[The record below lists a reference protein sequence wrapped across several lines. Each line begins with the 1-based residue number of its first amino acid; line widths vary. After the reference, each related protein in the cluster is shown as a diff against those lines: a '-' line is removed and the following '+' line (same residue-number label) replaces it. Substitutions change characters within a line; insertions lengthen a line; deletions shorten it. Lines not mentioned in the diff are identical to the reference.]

1 MSVGKNQVDYQKYF
15 AFLKNNY
22 QKGIH
27 NLATLLSTPTQA
39 EEFVNNLGAVSVIFG
54 VPYSNKDPNSDRLFD
69 ILMSSGK
76 SGPGEDDPTFGEIAL
91 DIWLQDKY
99 GVSMA
104 DLTEATTF
112 RDPNTITDQTVKNN
126 VIKIQGIREQISTD
140 AVAFRAVASTKDLKY
155 FIEDAM
161 DYEAAAKVIAG
172 AYLPLYQLL
181 SDIANTGA
189 YTSFD
194 TAYRRQRAA
203 LITANSEVL
212 YKALLKF
219 CDLSNDDN
227 NIINDTSIDSLESLL
242 LNQAVMNQVCNSWT
256 TLMTMVSM
264 ISARATYSD
273 ACQEV
278 LNNAIHNAS
287 NSVITG
293 VVTYVNNNP
302 NEGKIPMQF
311 ICENDYLWEAFFHAS
326 YGVGAGLSNLFG
338 IGGISQYNTIDEIV
352 QSASAMQA
360 IVASGDCIVNMLRSD
375 KALSAIASSSTA
387 MSLLISSEP
396 AMQAIA
402 QSENAMNI
410 LSNMPSVMDLIVN
423 QPPAS
428 GKDYPIAMHAFANSE
443 IAMKVLANNEMAIN
457 KIYSSNTALPEIMK
471 SAIAYKAINRSEVAL
486 SVLFSHSNTTIVTS
500 YLNSLNI
507 RKDLINDAIEGM
519 EYIASVGSYTA
530 KLLNHAECLGLIVE
544 SQNAMNALA
553 GNSVSRT
560 AIQTNANALA
570 TIMDANVMSIAKIIA
585 GFAGLDPKKYNTC
598 KELFSLETDIKEVL
612 NNITSRTLTFNYPKP
627 AKEIVDA
634 ECTSYDVNGSG
645 SVIHAMRVVCAHT
658 AGMEEL
664 ARALVGMTAVAKS
677 NQAILDIISYIDGV
691 GVRTAL
697 NIIMASDNAMQCLY
711 NNTKEVNYST
721 NTSATMYMAG
731 NDIAMEYIAKSVT
744 ALTCLVRTASRSDGA
759 ETEMVANNGVAAPAI
774 CTNVAVAKPTI
785 ILEDIDCSMLKK
797 MINNPSWFTL
807 MVANGWIEDM
817 AKTDGSGLTS
827 SQWTIIAADSAT
839 MTVLAAN
846 SSAMTS
852 IAASTTAMNAIA
864 ASTTAMN
871 SINSS
876 STAINIVKASR
887 IAMFYIGKYNSVTT
901 ARSNFA
907 TTHANITGLNDS
919 LMSAYIAGWLGAAA
933 YSTYTSMAG
942 ILGNN
947 SYLTSLGGNAT
958 LMTLLNAN
966 TASCTAI
973 GANFS
978 TGITN
983 SNNTWLNACGG
994 KANIMTAIDAN
1005 SNART
1010 LIVNNVA
1017 KAFAATTFWTACCG
1031 KSNTM
1036 NDIAA
1041 NATAMTTVAANA
1053 TAMTTVAANTVSM
1066 TSMGSYQN
1074 SMDKIWAQPDTAVAK
1089 VCANA
1094 TGMAALVA
1102 KQSTIQG
1109 FGYAAVN
1116 NAQAY
1121 SVWHGKK
1128 VFIQIGKYL
1137 ECAYSGAIKNATLPK
1152 GTYTLAV
1159 WGAQGGHG
1167 SNNWSTG
1174 YDNWDPDATN
1184 ATWHVGGK
1192 GGYATGTKA
1201 LSAATTLYLCV
1212 GGQGQNHTSSVTQP
1226 KGGYNG
1232 GGDSGDYAS
1241 YTRWTWTSTRGS
1253 GGAGG
1258 GGATH
1263 IGTQNAVL
1271 QSCTAANVYI
1281 VAGGGGG
1288 GGQAWGD
1295 TSGTSSPGNDRGGS
1309 ARPQKFCGGAGGGQY
1324 GQGGYVYTWGQIT
1337 QPGGPSD
1344 GGQGGYWN
1352 SNNMSYS
1359 TVNTGSNWGG
1369 KGGFGIGGVGQDY
1382 TNGSWSGGGGGG
1394 GGWYGGGGGHE
1405 GWSVYCGSGS
1415 GGSGYIGG
1423 VTSGSMTTGSRSGN
1437 GLARITRT
1445 A

>member
-212 YKALLKF
+212 YKSLLKF

-242 LNQAVMNQVCNSWT
+242 LNQSVMNQVCNSWT
-256 TLMTMVSM
+256 TLMAMVSM

-273 ACQEV
+273 ACQDI

-457 KIYSSNTALPEIMK
+457 KIYSSNTALPEVMK

-570 TIMDANVMSIAKIIA
+570 EIMDANVMSIAKIIA

-744 ALTCLVRTASRSDGA
+744 ALTCLVRTASRSDAA

-807 MVANGWIEDM
+807 MVANGWIADM

-846 SSAMTS
+846 SSSMTS
-852 IAASTTAMNAIA
+852 IAASSTAMTAIAASSTAMTKVAASSTAMTAIA

-871 SINSS
+871 IIANSGTAMNSINGS

-887 IAMFYIGKYNSVTT
+887 IAMYYIGKYNSVTT

-919 LMSAYIAGWLGAAA
+919 LMSAYLAGWLGAAA
-933 YSTYTSMAG
+933 YTTYTSMAG

-947 SYLTSLGGNAT
+947 SYLTTLGGNAT

-966 TASCTAI
+966 SASCTAI
-973 GANFS
+973 GANMS

-983 SNNTWLNACGG
+983 GNNTWLNACGG

-1017 KAFAATTFWTACCG
+1017 KAIAVTTFWTACCG
-1031 KSNTM
+1031 KSSIM

-1053 TAMTTVAANTVSM
+1053 TAMTTVAASSTAM
-1066 TSMGSYQN
+1066 TAVAASSTAMTAIGKTQN
-1074 SMDKIWAQPDTAVAK
+1074 GLDKIWASAYLNTVM
-1089 VCANA
+1089 NNS
-1094 TGMAALVA
+1094 TGMAALKA
-1102 KQSTIQG
+1102 IQSTLNG
-1109 FGYAAVN
+1109 FGYAVI
-1116 NAQAY
+1116 NAASDY

-1128 VFIQIGKYL
+1128 IFFSKNVAMN
-1137 ECAYSGAIKNATLPK
+1137 CTYSGAIKSATLPK
-1152 GTYTLAV
+1152 GTYNFYV
-1159 WGAQGGHG
+1159 WGASGGG
-1167 SNNWSTG
+1167 N
-1174 YDNWDPDATN
+1174 
-1184 ATWHVGGK
+1184 
-1192 GGYATGTKA
+1192 
-1201 LSAATTLYLCV
+1201 
-1212 GGQGQNHTSSVTQP
+1212 GGQGGYSYGTCTLSSVTAVYLVAGGAGAAP
-1226 KGGYNG
+1226 TAGYNG
-1232 GGDSGDYAS
+1232 GGAGAYS
-1241 YTRWTWTSTRGS
+1241 YY
-1253 GGAGG
+1253 GG
-1258 GGATH
+1258 GGGSDIRLLGDTLYH
-1263 IGTQNAVL
+1263 RV
-1271 QSCTAANVYI
+1271 I

-1288 GGQAWGD
+1288 SGP
-1295 TSGTSSPGNDRGGS
+1295 SGTSGYGDGGGVNGLSGRGNTTAQSGENRCGYGGTPT
-1309 ARPQKFCGGAGGGQY
+1309 AGGAG
-1324 GQGGYVYTWGQIT
+1324 
-1337 QPGGPSD
+1337 
-1344 GGQGGYWN
+1344 
-1352 SNNMSYS
+1352 NN
-1359 TVNTGSNWGG
+1359 T
-1369 KGGFGIGGVGQDY
+1369 
-1382 TNGSWSGGGGGG
+1382 WSGGTSGAGFGVASKAGNWGAGGGG
-1394 GGWYGGGGGHE
+1394 GGWYGGSGAWDSDSDSDGGYG
-1405 GWSVYCGSGS
+1405 G
-1415 GGSGYIGG
+1415 GGSGYVYTSSTASQYPSGCKLSSAYYLTSAATAAG
-1423 VTSGSMTTGSRSGN
+1423 NTSFTDYSGSTVTGHQGN
-1437 GLARITRT
+1437 GACRIIRT

>member
-104 DLTEATTF
+104 ELTEATTF

-242 LNQAVMNQVCNSWT
+242 LSQSVMNQVCNSWT

-352 QSASAMQA
+352 QSSSAMQA

-443 IAMKVLANNEMAIN
+443 IAMNVLANNEMAIN

-507 RKDLINDAIEGM
+507 RKDLINDAVEGM

-570 TIMDANVMSIAKIIA
+570 EIMDANVMSIAKIIA

-744 ALTCLVRTASRSDGA
+744 ALTCLVRTASRSDAA

-807 MVANGWIEDM
+807 MVANGWIADM

-827 SQWTIIAADSAT
+827 SQWAIIAADSAT

-852 IAASTTAMNAIA
+852 IAASSTAMNAIAASSTAMAKVAASTTAMNAIA
-864 ASTTAMN
+864 ASTTAMNIVAASTTAMNIVANSGTAMN

-887 IAMFYIGKYNSVTT
+887 VAMFYIGKYNAVTS

-919 LMSAYIAGWLGAAA
+919 LMSAYLAGWLGATA

-947 SYLTSLGGNAT
+947 NYLTSLGGNAT

-978 TGITN
+978 TGLTN
-983 SNNTWLNACGG
+983 GNNTWLNACGG
-994 KANIMTAIDAN
+994 KANIMTAINAN

-1017 KAFAATTFWTACCG
+1017 KAIAATTFWTGCCG
-1031 KSNTM
+1031 KSNIM
-1036 NDIAA
+1036 ADVAA
-1041 NATAMTTVAANA
+1041 NGTAMTAVAASS
-1053 TAMTTVAANTVSM
+1053 TAMTAVAKT
-1066 TSMGSYQN
+1066 QN
-1074 SMDKIWAQPDTAVAK
+1074 ALDKIWAQKVATNA
-1089 VCANA
+1089 VCASA
-1094 TGMAALVA
+1094 QFASFVSL
-1102 KQSTIQG
+1102 QSTLQG
-1109 FGYAAVN
+1109 FGYAAS
-1116 NAQAY
+1116 NAGSDHA
-1121 SVWHGKK
+1121 VWNGKK
-1128 VFIQIGKYL
+1128 TFIANSKTIV
-1137 ECAYSGAIKNATLPK
+1137 CSYSGAMKNLILCP
-1152 GTYTLAV
+1152 GTYKLEV
-1159 WGAQGGHG
+1159 WGAAG
-1167 SNNWSTG
+1167 S
-1174 YDNWDPDATN
+1174 
-1184 ATWHVGGK
+1184 VGGSGGTASK
-1192 GGYATGTKA
+1192 GGYSVGNIA
-1201 LSAATTLYLCV
+1201 LSSTATLYCYS
-1212 GGQGQNHTSSVTQP
+1212 GGTGKSGTT
-1226 KGGYNG
+1226 GGTAGFNG
-1232 GGDSGDYAS
+1232 GGRGYSSNGR
-1241 YTRWTWTSTRGS
+1241 TMGS
-1253 GGAGG
+1253 GGGG
-1258 GGATH
+1258 SDIRINTDSLYAR
-1263 IGTQNAVL
+1263 V
-1271 QSCTAANVYI
+1271 I

-1288 GGQAWGD
+1288 GNDSSTSYLGGNGGGTSGGAGSGGSGRIGKGGTQTDGGAKATQNSWGGSYTAGSFGQG
-1295 TSGTSSPGNDRGGS
+1295 GTSSN
-1309 ARPQKFCGGAGGGQY
+1309 AGY
-1324 GQGGYVYTWGQIT
+1324 
-1337 QPGGPSD
+1337 
-1344 GGQGGYWN
+1344 
-1352 SNNMSYS
+1352 SN
-1359 TVNTGSNWGG
+1359 
-1369 KGGFGIGGVGQDY
+1369 
-1382 TNGSWSGGGGGG
+1382 GGG
-1394 GGWYGGGGGHE
+1394 GGWYGGGASSPDGGA
-1405 GWSVYCGSGS
+1405 G
-1415 GGSGYIGG
+1415 GGSGFVWTGANAPSEYLL
-1423 VTSGSMTTGSRSGN
+1423 TSTHYLTSASTTEGQRTGN
-1437 GLARITRT
+1437 GHVQITRVS

>member
-76 SGPGEDDPTFGEIAL
+76 SGPGENDPTFGEIAL

-104 DLTEATTF
+104 ELTEATTF

-242 LNQAVMNQVCNSWT
+242 LSQPVMNQVCNSWT

-352 QSASAMQA
+352 QSSSAMQA

-744 ALTCLVRTASRSDGA
+744 ALTCLVRTASRSANA

-807 MVANGWIEDM
+807 MVANGWIADM

-864 ASTTAMN
+864 ASTTAMNAIAASTTAMNIVAASTTAMNIVAASTTAMNIVANSGTAMN

-919 LMSAYIAGWLGAAA
+919 LMSAYLAGWLGAAA

-942 ILGNN
+942 ILGVN
-947 SYLTSLGGNAT
+947 SYLTTLGGNAT

-973 GANFS
+973 GANMS
-978 TGITN
+978 TGLTN
-983 SNNTWLNACGG
+983 GNNTWLNACGG

-1010 LIVNNVA
+1010 LIVNNIA
-1017 KAFAATTFWTACCG
+1017 KAIAATTFWTACCG
-1031 KSNTM
+1031 KSNIMTSV
-1036 NDIAA
+1036 AA
-1041 NATAMTTVAANA
+1041 SSTAMTAVAASS
-1053 TAMTTVAANTVSM
+1053 TAMTAV
-1066 TSMGSYQN
+1066 GSYQN
-1074 SMDKIWAQPDTAVAK
+1074 SMDKVWAQPDTAVAK
-1089 VCANA
+1089 VCASSTA
-1094 TGMAALVA
+1094 IAALVA
-1102 KQSTIQG
+1102 IQSTIQG
-1109 FGYAAVN
+1109 FGYAAI
-1116 NAQAY
+1116 NASQDY
-1121 SVWHGKK
+1121 SVWNGKK
-1128 VFIQIGKYL
+1128 VLIQHGQKL
-1137 ECAYSGAIKNATLPK
+1137 QCSYSGAIKNAIFPK
-1152 GTYTLAV
+1152 GTYTLEV
-1159 WGAQGGHG
+1159 YGAQGG
-1167 SNNWSTG
+1167 SYSTDARRGG
-1174 YDNWDPDATN
+1174 Y
-1184 ATWHVGGK
+1184 GGYGK
-1192 GGYATGTKA
+1192 GTKTI
-1201 LSAATTLYLCV
+1201 SAATTWYIGV
-1212 GGQGQNHTSSVTQP
+1212 GQQP
-1226 KGGYNG
+1226 TTTTGGFNG
-1232 GGDSGDYAS
+1232 GGAGI
-1241 YTRWTWTSTRGS
+1241 TNGK
-1253 GGAGG
+1253 GG
-1258 GGATH
+1258 GGKTH
-1263 IGTQNAVL
+1263 IGTAATYSNA
-1271 QSCTAANVYI
+1271 SAII

-1288 GGQAWGD
+1288 GGP
-1295 TSGTSSPGNDRGGS
+1295 GTGNGS
-1309 ARPQKFCGGAGGGQY
+1309 RTDGSYGAGGGETGYEGYNGTYVAQGQNRSGGAGSQIAGGTAWSTGGNAGTA
-1324 GQGGYVYTWGQIT
+1324 GQGGNA
-1337 QPGGPSD
+1337 S
-1344 GGQGGYWN
+1344 GY
-1352 SNNMSYS
+1352 S
-1359 TVNTGSNWGG
+1359 
-1369 KGGFGIGGVGQDY
+1369 
-1382 TNGSWSGGGGGG
+1382 SGGGGGG
-1394 GGWYGGGGGHE
+1394 YYGGGGAYDNDSDSDGRH
-1405 GWSVYCGSGS
+1405 GG

-1423 VTSGSMTTGSRSGN
+1423 VTSGSWSIGVRQGH
-1437 GLARITRT
+1437 GLAYITK
-1445 A
+1445 AS

>member
-1 MSVGKNQVDYQKYF
+1 MAVGKNQVDYQKYF

-76 SGPGEDDPTFGEIAL
+76 SGPGENDPTFGEIAL

-104 DLTEATTF
+104 ELTEATTF
-112 RDPNTITDQTVKNN
+112 RDPATITDETVRNN

-181 SDIANTGA
+181 SDVANTGA

-242 LNQAVMNQVCNSWT
+242 LNQSVMNQVCNSWT

-273 ACQEV
+273 ECQEI

-293 VVTYVNNNP
+293 VVTYVNKNP
-302 NEGKIPMQF
+302 KEGKIPMEF
-311 ICENDYLWEAFFHAS
+311 ICENDHLWEAFFHAS
-326 YGVGAGLSNLFG
+326 YGVGAGLSNLFD
-338 IGGISQYNTIDEIV
+338 INGISQYNTIDEIV

-410 LSNMPSVMDLIVN
+410 LSNMASVMDLIVN

-457 KIYSSNTALPEIMK
+457 KIYSSNTALPEVMK
-471 SAIAYKAINRSEVAL
+471 STIAYKAINRSEIAL
-486 SVLFSHSNTTIVTS
+486 SVLFSHSNTSIVTS

-507 RKDLINDAIEGM
+507 RKDLINDAVEGM

-560 AIQTNANALA
+560 AIQTNANALS

-744 ALTCLVRTASRSDGA
+744 ALTCLVRTASRSDAA

-807 MVANGWIEDM
+807 MVANGWIADM

-827 SQWTIIAADSAT
+827 SQWAIIAADKAT

-846 SSAMTS
+846 SNAMTS

-871 SINSS
+871 AIAASTTAMNAIAASTTAMNIVANSATAMNAINSS

-919 LMSAYIAGWLGAAA
+919 LMSAYLAGWLGAAA
-933 YSTYTSMAG
+933 YNTYTSIAG

-947 SYLTSLGGNAT
+947 SYLTTLGGNAT

-966 TASCTAI
+966 SASCTAI
-973 GANFS
+973 GANLS
-978 TGITN
+978 TGLTN
-983 SNNTWLNACGG
+983 GNNTWLNACGG

-1010 LIVNNVA
+1010 LIVNNIA
-1017 KAFAATTFWTACCG
+1017 KAIAATTFWTGCCG
-1031 KSNTM
+1031 KSNIMTAV
-1036 NDIAA
+1036 AA
-1041 NATAMTTVAANA
+1041 SSTAMTAVAASS
-1053 TAMTTVAANTVSM
+1053 TAMTAVA
-1066 TSMGSYQN
+1066 SYQN

-1116 NAQAY
+1116 SDLDYGTWN
-1121 SVWHGKK
+1121 GKK
-1128 VFIQIGKYL
+1128 LFIQNGKRIV
-1137 ECAYSGAIKNATLPK
+1137 CNYSGAIKSATFPK
-1152 GTYTLAV
+1152 GTYKLEV
-1159 WGAQGGHG
+1159 YGAQGGG
-1167 SNNWSTG
+1167 T
-1174 YDNWDPDATN
+1174 DAY
-1184 ATWHVGGK
+1184 AGK
-1192 GGYATGTKA
+1192 GGYSLGTKA
-1201 LSAATTLYLCV
+1201 ISAATVLYLVV
-1212 GGQGQNHTSSVTQP
+1212 GGRGATTTSSAACT
-1226 KGGYNG
+1226 GGYNG
-1232 GGDSGDYAS
+1232 GGQKYQGNGSWS
-1241 YTRWTWTSTRGS
+1241 CSTQ
-1253 GGAGG
+1253 GAG

-1263 IGTQNAVL
+1263 IATATGLLSALSGNKGAVL
-1271 QSCTAANVYI
+1271 I

-1288 GGQAWGD
+1288 
-1295 TSGTSSPGNDRGGS
+1295 SGAQSNSSNNNHL
-1309 ARPQKFCGGAGGGQY
+1309 GGAGGGTSGGNGGYWCVGGGYGGTQTAGGGSNY
-1324 GQGGYVYTWGQIT
+1324 GSSGRGPGGTGSFGQGGA
-1337 QPGGPSD
+1337 GGSSSA
-1344 GGQGGYWN
+1344 GN
-1352 SNNMSYS
+1352 SWCS
-1359 TVNTGSNWGG
+1359 
-1369 KGGFGIGGVGQDY
+1369 
-1382 TNGSWSGGGGGG
+1382 GGGGG
-1394 GGWYGGGGGHE
+1394 GGWYGGGGA
-1405 GWSVYCGSGS
+1405 GWGCGAASGG

-1423 VTSGSMTTGSRSGN
+1423 VTSGSMTNGSRSGN
-1437 GLARITRT
+1437 GLAYITRNS
-1445 A
+1445 

>member
-104 DLTEATTF
+104 ELTEATTF

-242 LNQAVMNQVCNSWT
+242 LSQSVMNQVCNSWT

-443 IAMKVLANNEMAIN
+443 IAMTVLANNEMAIN
-457 KIYSSNTALPEIMK
+457 KIYSSNTALPEVMK

-486 SVLFSHSNTTIVTS
+486 SVLFSHSNTTIVNS

-507 RKDLINDAIEGM
+507 RKDLINDAVEGM
-519 EYIASVGSYTA
+519 EYIASVGAYTA

-560 AIQTNANALA
+560 AIQTNASAL
-570 TIMDANVMSIAKIIA
+570 TEIMDANVMSIAKIIA

-612 NNITSRTLTFNYPKP
+612 NNITSRALTFNYPKP

-711 NNTKEVNYST
+711 NNTKEINYST

-785 ILEDIDCSMLKK
+785 LLEDIDCSMLKK

-807 MVANGWIEDM
+807 MVANGWVADM

-827 SQWTIIAADSAT
+827 SQWTIIASDSTT
-839 MTVLAAN
+839 MTSLAAN

-852 IAASTTAMNAIA
+852 IAASTSAMNIIAVSSTAMNAIA
-864 ASTTAMN
+864 ASPAAMNAIAASATAMN
-871 SINSS
+871 IINSS

-887 IAMFYIGKYNSVTT
+887 VAMYYIGKYNSVTT

-919 LMSAYIAGWLGAAA
+919 LMSAYLAGWLGAAA

-947 SYLTSLGGNAT
+947 SYLTTLSGNAT

-966 TASCTAI
+966 SASCTAI
-973 GANFS
+973 GANMS
-978 TGITN
+978 TGLTN
-983 SNNTWLNACGG
+983 GNSAWLNACAG

-1010 LIVNNVA
+1010 LIVSNVA
-1017 KAFAATTFWTACCG
+1017 KAIAATTFWTNCCS
-1031 KSNTM
+1031 KSNIMTS
-1036 NDIAA
+1036 IAA
-1041 NATAMTTVAANA
+1041 NSTAMTTVAANA
-1053 TAMTTVAANTVSM
+1053 TAMATVVASSTAMNAIAAS
-1066 TSMGSYQN
+1066 SIAMGVIAAS
-1074 SMDKIWAQPDTAVAK
+1074 STA
-1089 VCANA
+1089 
-1094 TGMAALVA
+1094 M
-1102 KQSTIQG
+1102 
-1109 FGYAAVN
+1109 AAVN
-1116 NAQAY
+1116 GSATARAACNASATAM
-1121 SVWHGKK
+1121 WA
-1128 VFIQIGKYL
+1128 IGKSTTARGVSNYTPTCSNVVGL
-1137 ECAYSGAIKNATLPK
+1137 ATGPHAAYVQGICGLSNVGDWTTVVANSSYMTTIAGNSVAMSAVAASATALNAICRNNTASAAVENVLHTSYRTQIWNTLNAATNFTKTQNCTGDRGAVFGTQVASGYSSNVLVNSGNTIILLAYYREDGDTTNTFKSECTGTVRFQSASGTTV
-1152 GTYTLAV
+1152 TYTA
-1159 WGAQGGHG
+1159 
-1167 SNNWSTG
+1167 
-1174 YDNWDPDATN
+1174 DNYP
-1184 ATWHVGGK
+1184 
-1192 GGYATGTKA
+1192 A
-1201 LSAATTLYLCV
+1201 LCM
-1212 GGQGQNHTSSVTQP
+1212 
-1226 KGGYNG
+1226 
-1232 GGDSGDYAS
+1232 
-1241 YTRWTWTSTRGS
+1241 RG
-1253 GGAGG
+1253 
-1258 GGATH
+1258 
-1263 IGTQNAVL
+1263 
-1271 QSCTAANVYI
+1271 
-1281 VAGGGGG
+1281 
-1288 GGQAWGD
+1288 
-1295 TSGTSSPGNDRGGS
+1295 
-1309 ARPQKFCGGAGGGQY
+1309 
-1324 GQGGYVYTWGQIT
+1324 
-1337 QPGGPSD
+1337 
-1344 GGQGGYWN
+1344 
-1352 SNNMSYS
+1352 
-1359 TVNTGSNWGG
+1359 
-1369 KGGFGIGGVGQDY
+1369 
-1382 TNGSWSGGGGGG
+1382 
-1394 GGWYGGGGGHE
+1394 
-1405 GWSVYCGSGS
+1405 
-1415 GGSGYIGG
+1415 
-1423 VTSGSMTTGSRSGN
+1423 
-1437 GLARITRT
+1437 ARITHSGSSVFAFGFYCFT
-1445 A
+1445 AK

>member
-1 MSVGKNQVDYQKYF
+1 MAVGKNQVDYQKYF

-76 SGPGEDDPTFGEIAL
+76 SGPGENDPTFGEIAL

-104 DLTEATTF
+104 ELTEATTF
-112 RDPNTITDQTVKNN
+112 RDPATITDETVRNN

-181 SDIANTGA
+181 SDVANTGA

-242 LNQAVMNQVCNSWT
+242 LNQSVMNQVCNSWT

-273 ACQEV
+273 ECQEI

-293 VVTYVNNNP
+293 VVTYVNKNP
-302 NEGKIPMQF
+302 KEGKIPMEF
-311 ICENDYLWEAFFHAS
+311 ICENDHLWEAFFHAS
-326 YGVGAGLSNLFG
+326 YGVGAGLSNLFD
-338 IGGISQYNTIDEIV
+338 INGISQYNTIDEIV

-410 LSNMPSVMDLIVN
+410 LSNMASVMDLIVN

-457 KIYSSNTALPEIMK
+457 KIYSSNTALPEVMK
-471 SAIAYKAINRSEVAL
+471 STIAYKAINRSEIAL
-486 SVLFSHSNTTIVTS
+486 SVLFSHSNTSIVTS

-507 RKDLINDAIEGM
+507 RKDLINDAVEGM

-560 AIQTNANALA
+560 AIQTNANALS

-744 ALTCLVRTASRSDGA
+744 ALTCLVRTASRSDAA

-807 MVANGWIEDM
+807 MVANGWIADM

-827 SQWTIIAADSAT
+827 SQWAIIAADKAT

-846 SSAMTS
+846 SNAMTS

-864 ASTTAMN
+864 ASTTAM
-871 SINSS
+871 
-876 STAINIVKASR
+876 TA
-887 IAMFYIGKYNSVTT
+887 
-901 ARSNFA
+901 
-907 TTHANITGLNDS
+907 
-919 LMSAYIAGWLGAAA
+919 
-933 YSTYTSMAG
+933 
-942 ILGNN
+942 
-947 SYLTSLGGNAT
+947 
-958 LMTLLNAN
+958 
-966 TASCTAI
+966 
-973 GANFS
+973 
-978 TGITN
+978 
-983 SNNTWLNACGG
+983 
-994 KANIMTAIDAN
+994 
-1005 SNART
+1005 
-1010 LIVNNVA
+1010 VA
-1017 KAFAATTFWTACCG
+1017 
-1031 KSNTM
+1031 
-1036 NDIAA
+1036 
-1041 NATAMTTVAANA
+1041 
-1053 TAMTTVAANTVSM
+1053 
-1066 TSMGSYQN
+1066 SYQN

-1116 NAQAY
+1116 SDLDYGTWN
-1121 SVWHGKK
+1121 GKK
-1128 VFIQIGKYL
+1128 LFIQNGKRIV
-1137 ECAYSGAIKNATLPK
+1137 CNYSGAIKSATFPK
-1152 GTYTLAV
+1152 GTYKLEV
-1159 WGAQGGHG
+1159 YGAQGGG
-1167 SNNWSTG
+1167 T
-1174 YDNWDPDATN
+1174 DAY
-1184 ATWHVGGK
+1184 AGK
-1192 GGYATGTKA
+1192 GGYSLGTKA
-1201 LSAATTLYLCV
+1201 ISAATVLYLVV
-1212 GGQGQNHTSSVTQP
+1212 GGRGATTTSSAACT
-1226 KGGYNG
+1226 GGYNG
-1232 GGDSGDYAS
+1232 GGQKYQGNGSWS
-1241 YTRWTWTSTRGS
+1241 CSTQ
-1253 GGAGG
+1253 GAG

-1263 IGTQNAVL
+1263 IATATGLLSALSGNKGAVL
-1271 QSCTAANVYI
+1271 I

-1288 GGQAWGD
+1288 
-1295 TSGTSSPGNDRGGS
+1295 SGAQSNSSNNNHL
-1309 ARPQKFCGGAGGGQY
+1309 GGAGGGTSGGNGGYWCVGGGYGGTQTAGGGSNY
-1324 GQGGYVYTWGQIT
+1324 GSSCRGPGGTGSFGQGGA
-1337 QPGGPSD
+1337 GGSSSA
-1344 GGQGGYWN
+1344 GN
-1352 SNNMSYS
+1352 SWCS
-1359 TVNTGSNWGG
+1359 
-1369 KGGFGIGGVGQDY
+1369 
-1382 TNGSWSGGGGGG
+1382 GGGGG
-1394 GGWYGGGGGHE
+1394 GGWYGGGGA
-1405 GWSVYCGSGS
+1405 GWGCGAASGG

-1423 VTSGSMTTGSRSGN
+1423 VTSGSMTNGSRSGN
-1437 GLARITRT
+1437 GLAYITRNS
-1445 A
+1445 

>member
-1 MSVGKNQVDYQKYF
+1 MAVGKNQVDYQKYF

-76 SGPGEDDPTFGEIAL
+76 SGPGENDPTFGEIAL

-104 DLTEATTF
+104 ELTEATTF
-112 RDPNTITDQTVKNN
+112 RDPATITDETVRNN

-181 SDIANTGA
+181 SDVANTGA

-242 LNQAVMNQVCNSWT
+242 LNQSVMNQVCNSWT

-273 ACQEV
+273 ECQEI

-293 VVTYVNNNP
+293 VVTYVNKNP
-302 NEGKIPMQF
+302 KEGKIPMEF
-311 ICENDYLWEAFFHAS
+311 ICENDHLWEAFFHAS

-338 IGGISQYNTIDEIV
+338 INGISQYNTIDEIV

-410 LSNMPSVMDLIVN
+410 LSNMASVMDLIVN

-428 GKDYPIAMHAFANSE
+428 GKDYPIGMHAFANSE

-457 KIYSSNTALPEIMK
+457 KIYSSNTALPEVMK
-471 SAIAYKAINRSEVAL
+471 STIAYKAINRSEIAL
-486 SVLFSHSNTTIVTS
+486 SVLFSHSNTSIVTS

-507 RKDLINDAIEGM
+507 RKDLINDAVEGM

-560 AIQTNANALA
+560 AIQTNANALS

-744 ALTCLVRTASRSDGA
+744 ALTCLVRTASRSDAA

-807 MVANGWIEDM
+807 MIANGWIADM

-827 SQWTIIAADSAT
+827 SQWAIIAADKAT

-846 SSAMTS
+846 SNAMTS

-871 SINSS
+871 IVANSATAMNAINSS

-887 IAMFYIGKYNSVTT
+887 VAMFYIGKYNNVTT

-919 LMSAYIAGWLGAAA
+919 LMSAYLAGWLGAAA
-933 YSTYTSMAG
+933 YNTYTSIAG

-947 SYLTSLGGNAT
+947 SYLTTLGGNAT

-966 TASCTAI
+966 SVSYTAI
-973 GANFS
+973 GANMS
-978 TGITN
+978 TGLTN
-983 SNNTWLNACGG
+983 GNNTWLNACGG

-1010 LIVNNVA
+1010 LIVNNIT
-1017 KAFAATTFWTACCG
+1017 KAIAATTFWTGCCS
-1031 KSNTM
+1031 KSNIMTAV
-1036 NDIAA
+1036 AA
-1041 NATAMTTVAANA
+1041 SSTAMTAV
-1053 TAMTTVAANTVSM
+1053 
-1066 TSMGSYQN
+1066 GSYQN

-1116 NAQAY
+1116 SDLDYNT
-1121 SVWHGKK
+1121 WDGKK
-1128 VFIQIGKYL
+1128 LFIQNGKRIV
-1137 ECAYSGAIKNATLPK
+1137 CNYSGAIKSATFPK
-1152 GTYTLAV
+1152 GTYKLEV
-1159 WGAQGGHG
+1159 YGAQGGDY
-1167 SNNWSTG
+1167 ST
-1174 YDNWDPDATN
+1174 DARR
-1184 ATWHVGGK
+1184 
-1192 GGYATGTKA
+1192 GGYGGFGSGTKI
-1201 LSAATTLYLCV
+1201 LSAATTLYIGV
-1212 GGQGQNHTSSVTQP
+1212 GGKPTST
-1226 KGGYNG
+1226 KGGFNG
-1232 GGDSGDYAS
+1232 GGAGIS
-1241 YTRWTWTSTRGS
+1241 RGK
-1253 GGAGG
+1253 GG
-1258 GGATH
+1258 GGKTH
-1263 IGTQNAVL
+1263 IGIASTYSNSSAI
-1271 QSCTAANVYI
+1271 I

-1288 GGQAWGD
+1288 GGPE
-1295 TSGTSSPGNDRGGS
+1295 TGNGNRTDGS
-1309 ARPQKFCGGAGGGQY
+1309 YGAGGGVNGY
-1324 GQGGYVYTWGQIT
+1324 EGMDGTYHAQGLNRS
-1337 QPGGPSD
+1337 GG
-1344 GGQGGYWN
+1344 GGSQTAGGTAW
-1352 SNNMSYS
+1352 S
-1359 TVNTGSNWGG
+1359 TGGNAGSA
-1369 KGGFGIGGVGQDY
+1369 GIGGNASGY
-1382 TNGSWSGGGGGG
+1382 SSGGGGGG
-1394 GGWYGGGGGHE
+1394 YYGGGGAYDNDSDPDGRH
-1405 GWSVYCGSGS
+1405 GG

-1423 VTSGSMTTGSRSGN
+1423 VTNGTWSIGIRQGH
-1437 GLARITRT
+1437 GLAYITKNS
-1445 A
+1445 

>member
-76 SGPGEDDPTFGEIAL
+76 SGPGENDPTFGEIAL

-104 DLTEATTF
+104 ELTEATTF
-112 RDPNTITDQTVKNN
+112 RDPATITDETVRNN

-181 SDIANTGA
+181 SDVANTGA

-227 NIINDTSIDSLESLL
+227 NIINDTSIDSLESLM
-242 LNQAVMNQVCNSWT
+242 LNQSVMNQVCNSWT
-256 TLMTMVSM
+256 TLMAMVSM

-273 ACQEV
+273 ECQEI

-293 VVTYVNNNP
+293 VVTYVNKNP
-302 NEGKIPMQF
+302 KEGKIPMEF
-311 ICENDYLWEAFFHAS
+311 ICENDHLWEAFFHAS

-338 IGGISQYNTIDEIV
+338 INGISQYNTIDEIV

-410 LSNMPSVMDLIVN
+410 LSNMASVMDLIVN
-423 QPPAS
+423 QAPAS

-457 KIYSSNTALPEIMK
+457 KIYSSNTALPEVMK
-471 SAIAYKAINRSEVAL
+471 STIAYKAINRSEIAL
-486 SVLFSHSNTTIVTS
+486 SVLFSHSNTSIVTS

-507 RKDLINDAIEGM
+507 RKDLINDAVEGM

-664 ARALVGMTAVAKS
+664 ARAQVGMTAVAKS

-744 ALTCLVRTASRSDGA
+744 ALTCLVRTASRSDAA

-807 MVANGWIEDM
+807 MLANGWIEDM
-817 AKTDGSGLTS
+817 TKTDGSGLTS
-827 SQWTIIAADSAT
+827 SQWAIIAADSAT

-846 SSAMTS
+846 SNAMTS

-871 SINSS
+871 AIAASTTAMNIVANSATAMNAINSS

-887 IAMFYIGKYNSVTT
+887 VAMFYIGKYNSVTT

-919 LMSAYIAGWLGAAA
+919 LMSAYLAGWLGAAA
-933 YSTYTSMAG
+933 YNTYTSIAG

-947 SYLTSLGGNAT
+947 SYLTSLGGNDT

-966 TASCTAI
+966 SASCTAI
-973 GANFS
+973 VANI
-978 TGITN
+978 GKVIA
-983 SNNTWLNACGG
+983 NNAFWTACCG
-994 KANIMTAIDAN
+994 KANIMTA
-1005 SNART
+1005 
-1010 LIVNNVA
+1010 VA
-1017 KAFAATTFWTACCG
+1017 A
-1031 KSNTM
+1031 SS
-1036 NDIAA
+1036 
-1041 NATAMTTVAANA
+1041 TAMTAVAASS
-1053 TAMTTVAANTVSM
+1053 TAMTAVAASSTAKDATAKN
-1066 TSMGSYQN
+1066 G
-1074 SMDKIWAQPDTAVAK
+1074 TAVTAFGENASAKAK
-1089 VCANA
+1089 VSADVAWVRSINANGHLSKLGYSGFFEGTYDIATSTVNFGSTPYICAGLIINC
-1094 TGMAALVA
+1094 
-1102 KQSTIQG
+1102 S
-1109 FGYAAVN
+1109 
-1116 NAQAY
+1116 
-1121 SVWHGKK
+1121 
-1128 VFIQIGKYL
+1128 
-1137 ECAYSGAIKNATLPK
+1137 YSGAVKSVTLIPGNYK
-1152 GTYTLAV
+1152 LEA
-1159 WGAQGGHG
+1159 WGAQGGSYNG
-1167 SNNWSTG
+1167 S
-1174 YDNWDPDATN
+1174 YI
-1184 ATWHVGGK
+1184 GGK
-1192 GGYATGTKA
+1192 GGYSSGIFNITSNTII
-1201 LSAATTLYLCV
+1201 YLCV
-1212 GGQGQNHTSSVTQP
+1212 GGQGPVANTGSNSNA
-1226 KGGYNG
+1226 GYNG
-1232 GGDSGDYAS
+1232 GGLGSRYSSGSYYTAS
-1241 YTRWTWTSTRGS
+1241 
-1253 GGAGG
+1253 G

-1263 IGTQNAVL
+1263 IATSDGVL
-1271 QSCTAANVYI
+1271 KSLSGNKNSILI

-1288 GGQAWGD
+1288 AGGVRYGAMTGGYGGG
-1295 TSGTSSPGNDRGGS
+1295 TSGGTGGGS
-1309 ARPQKFCGGAGGGQY
+1309 YSGSGGSQSSGGTCSSGNGAQGGAGSFGIGGNGNYRSENDVNAAGGGGGYYGGAGGAAGGAGGG
-1324 GQGGYVYTWGQIT
+1324 
-1337 QPGGPSD
+1337 
-1344 GGQGGYWN
+1344 
-1352 SNNMSYS
+1352 
-1359 TVNTGSNWGG
+1359 
-1369 KGGFGIGGVGQDY
+1369 
-1382 TNGSWSGGGGGG
+1382 
-1394 GGWYGGGGGHE
+1394 
-1405 GWSVYCGSGS
+1405 
-1415 GGSGYIGG
+1415 GSGYVNTSRLTSASTQAGN
-1423 VTSGSMTTGSRSGN
+1423 TSFTSPSGSAETGHTGH
-1437 GLARITRT
+1437 GYCRITKM
-1445 A
+1445 

>member
-212 YKALLKF
+212 YKSLLKF

-242 LNQAVMNQVCNSWT
+242 LSQSVMNQVCNSWT

-352 QSASAMQA
+352 QSSSAMQA

-744 ALTCLVRTASRSDGA
+744 ALTCLVRTASRSANA

-807 MVANGWIEDM
+807 MVANGWIADM

-864 ASTTAMN
+864 ASTTAMNIVANSGTAMN

-919 LMSAYIAGWLGAAA
+919 LMSAYLAGWLGAAA

-942 ILGNN
+942 ILGVN
-947 SYLTSLGGNAT
+947 SYLTTLGGNAT

-966 TASCTAI
+966 SASCTAI
-973 GANFS
+973 GANMS
-978 TGITN
+978 TGLTN
-983 SNNTWLNACGG
+983 GNNTWLNACGG

-1005 SNART
+1005 SNGRT
-1010 LIVNNVA
+1010 VIVNNIA
-1017 KAFAATTFWTACCG
+1017 KAIAATTFWTACCG
-1031 KSNTM
+1031 KSNIM
-1036 NDIAA
+1036 ASVAA
-1041 NATAMTTVAANA
+1041 SSTAMTAVAASS
-1053 TAMTTVAANTVSM
+1053 TAMTAIGKT
-1066 TSMGSYQN
+1066 QN
-1074 SMDKIWAQPDTAVAK
+1074 GLDKIWASAYVNTVMD
-1089 VCANA
+1089 NS

-1102 KQSTIQG
+1102 IQSTVNG
-1109 FGYAAVN
+1109 FGYAAIST
-1116 NAQAY
+1116 ASDY
-1121 SVWHGKK
+1121 SVWNGKK
-1128 VFIQIGKYL
+1128 VF
-1137 ECAYSGAIKNATLPK
+1137 CAKNININCSYSGAAKSLTLPK
-1152 GTYTLAV
+1152 GSYKLEV
-1159 WGAQGGHG
+1159 WGAQGG
-1167 SNNWSTG
+1167 
-1174 YDNWDPDATN
+1174 Y
-1184 ATWHVGGK
+1184 GGGGGASYK
-1192 GGYATGTKA
+1192 GGYATGVLA
-1201 LSAATTLYLCV
+1201 LSAATLLYC
-1212 GGQGQNHTSSVTQP
+1212 
-1226 KGGYNG
+1226 Y
-1232 GGDSGDYAS
+1232 
-1241 YTRWTWTSTRGS
+1241 S
-1253 GGAGG
+1253 GGAGTRG
-1258 GGATH
+1258 TNCAGGFNGGGNGYSSNGRTMASGGGGSDIRINSTSLYARVIVGGGSGGGNDSSSGQYGGFGGGEGGSRGGGTTVATSGSGRNGGGGSQTTGGATETSW
-1263 IGTQNAVL
+1263 GGG
-1271 QSCTAANVYI
+1271 
-1281 VAGGGGG
+1281 VAG
-1288 GGQAWGD
+1288 
-1295 TSGTSSPGNDRGGS
+1295 T
-1309 ARPQKFCGGAGGGQY
+1309 F
-1324 GQGGYVYTWGQIT
+1324 GQGGNA
-1337 QPGGPSD
+1337 PS
-1344 GGQGGYWN
+1344 GTAYKN
-1352 SNNMSYS
+1352 
-1359 TVNTGSNWGG
+1359 
-1369 KGGFGIGGVGQDY
+1369 
-1382 TNGSWSGGGGGG
+1382 GGG
-1394 GGWYGGGGGHE
+1394 GGWYGGGTGGPD
-1405 GWSVYCGSGS
+1405 GGAG
-1415 GGSGYIGG
+1415 GGSGFVWTGSNYPSGCLLNSTHYL
-1423 VTSGSMTTGSRSGN
+1423 TSTSMTNNTREGN
-1437 GLARITRT
+1437 GYCRITRVS
-1445 A
+1445 

>member
-212 YKALLKF
+212 YKSLLKF

-242 LNQAVMNQVCNSWT
+242 LNQSVMNQVCNSWT

-338 IGGISQYNTIDEIV
+338 IGGISKYNTIDEIV

-443 IAMKVLANNEMAIN
+443 VAMKVLANNEMAIN
-457 KIYSSNTALPEIMK
+457 KIYSSNTALPEVMK

-570 TIMDANVMSIAKIIA
+570 EIMDANVMSIAKIIA

-697 NIIMASDNAMQCLY
+697 NIIMASDNAMQCLF

-744 ALTCLVRTASRSDGA
+744 ALTCLVRTATRSANA

-807 MVANGWIEDM
+807 MVANGWIADM

-839 MTVLAAN
+839 MAVLAAN

-852 IAASTTAMNAIA
+852 IAASSIAMNAMVASTTAMNAIA
-864 ASTTAMN
+864 ASSTAMN
-871 SINSS
+871 AINGS

-887 IAMFYIGKYNSVTT
+887 IAMYYIGKYNSVTT
-901 ARSNFA
+901 SKSNFA

-919 LMSAYIAGWLGAAA
+919 LMSAYLAGWLGAAA

-978 TGITN
+978 TGLTKG
-983 SNNTWLNACGG
+983 NNTWLNACGG
-994 KANIMTAIDAN
+994 KANIMTAINAN

-1031 KSNTM
+1031 KANIM
-1036 NDIAA
+1036 NNIAA

-1074 SMDKIWAQPDTAVAK
+1074 SMDKIWAQPDSAVAK

-1116 NAQAY
+1116 ASQDH
-1121 SVWHGKK
+1121 SVWNGKK
-1128 VFIQIGKYL
+1128 VFIQNGQKL
-1137 ECAYSGAIKNATLPK
+1137 QCSYSGAVKNVLLPK
-1152 GTYTLAV
+1152 GTYKLEV
-1159 WGAQGGHG
+1159 YGAQGGNSVNTSG
-1167 SNNWSTG
+1167 G
-1174 YDNWDPDATN
+1174 
-1184 ATWHVGGK
+1184 TWGTGGK
-1192 GGYATGTKA
+1192 GGYATGSVTY
-1201 LSAATTLYLCV
+1201 SAVTTLYLV
-1212 GGQGQNHTSSVTQP
+1212 AGGQGER
-1226 KGGYNG
+1226 GYHYSENYSF
-1232 GGDSGDYAS
+1232 GGD
-1241 YTRWTWTSTRGS
+1241 
-1253 GGAGG
+1253 GGFGCGG
-1258 GGATH
+1258 GGGRAH
-1263 IGTQNAVL
+1263 ITSNSRTGGGGGGGYSGIFTASPAVGNQIL
-1271 QSCTAANVYI
+1271 M
-1281 VAGGGGG
+1281 AGGGGG
-1288 GGQAWGD
+1288 GGGYSDAGQTGANGG
-1295 TSGTSSPGNDRGGS
+1295 TGGGTNGSSSSSGTGSRSNFYGAGGQGYPAGSSGTNPVT
-1309 ARPQKFCGGAGGGQY
+1309 GGAGGKKN
-1324 GQGGYVYTWGQIT
+1324 QGGGTA
-1337 QPGGPSD
+1337 GGC
-1344 GGQGGYWN
+1344 
-1352 SNNMSYS
+1352 
-1359 TVNTGSNWGG
+1359 
-1369 KGGFGIGGVGQDY
+1369 
-1382 TNGSWSGGGGGG
+1382 GGGGGG
-1394 GGWYGGGGGHE
+1394 YLGGYAGNAWGYGGQ
-1405 GWSVYCGSGS
+1405 

-1423 VTSGSMTTGSRSGN
+1423 VTGGSMTNGSRTGN
-1437 GLARITRT
+1437 GIVYITKNS
-1445 A
+1445 